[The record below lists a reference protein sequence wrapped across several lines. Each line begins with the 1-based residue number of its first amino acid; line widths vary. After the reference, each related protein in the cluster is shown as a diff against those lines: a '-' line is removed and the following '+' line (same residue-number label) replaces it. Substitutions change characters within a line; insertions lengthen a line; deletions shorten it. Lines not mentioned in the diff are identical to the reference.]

1 MRALIIAVVLALLPA
16 AVYWQTATHE
26 YGFRD
31 DYAHLRE
38 SHEEPCK
45 LLRLTSSNGRP
56 LYGLALEASVRG
68 IDDVPDLKWLRLTSV
83 VLLSAVGLVL
93 WAFLRRIGWGERE
106 AAAVGAGVTLLP
118 GAQVVVGWAIAWPI
132 ALGLLAALL
141 GFWLAEAHLQQRGVR
156 RIAGVFLGA
165 AMYFVAGLTYQTSAL
180 FAVVPLAALLLVR
193 EDER

>member
-1 MRALIIAVVLALLPA
+1 MRALIIAVVLALLPV

-38 SHEEPCK
+38 SHEEPGK

-56 LYGLALEASVRG
+56 VYGLALEASVRG

-106 AAAVGAGVTLLP
+106 AAAVGSR
-118 GAQVVVGWAIAWPI
+118 
-132 ALGLLAALL
+132 ALGHHARRSVVREPRRWPAGHERDL
-141 GFWLAEAHLQQRGVR
+141 QRGR
-156 RIAGVFLGA
+156 RARSRTHAHRAGSA
-165 AMYFVAGLTYQTSAL
+165 AQAPMVPAKPVAECAR
-180 FAVVPLAALLLVR
+180 LVR
-193 EDER
+193 VARPVRDSTVVLDRH